1 MSLKLQLTRLLKLL
15 QCFIISVAGTC
26 LQFTGLKTC
35 NWHKIDFQ
43 VQHFVGRF
51 SCFSLVAHCYWTV

>member
-1 MSLKLQLTRLLKLL
+1 MCFSNSKSLTMSLKLQLTRLLKLL

-35 NWHKIDFQ
+35 N
-43 VQHFVGRF
+43 
-51 SCFSLVAHCYWTV
+51 